1 MYTNN
6 PLTKRKAIMT
16 NSNKLRTYSAA
27 RYYKDAEILDKI
39 VGKEVA
45 R

>member
-6 PLTKRKAIMT
+6 PLTKMQAIAT

-27 RYYKDAEILDKI
+27 RYYKDAEILSI
-39 VGKEVA
+39 LSGEVKG
-45 R
+45 